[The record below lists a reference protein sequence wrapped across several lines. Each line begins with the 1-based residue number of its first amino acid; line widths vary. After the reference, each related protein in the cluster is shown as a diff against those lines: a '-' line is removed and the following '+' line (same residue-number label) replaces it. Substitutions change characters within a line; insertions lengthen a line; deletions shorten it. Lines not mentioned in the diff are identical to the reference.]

1 MELKKY
7 LCTLF
12 KIAVMQFYFNIKKH
26 KRMVLNGPH
35 DFVGYFFVEANPN
48 KNRNSMYKELKK
60 FKVSNQFSFTID
72 DSLEEVCNASE
83 GSGVFLVYAVA
94 EEKELIMVGSTG
106 TVQNDGTLKI
116 KNGGLKDKIVNGHQ
130 FAKTGRKY
138 SWPAQ
143 MKIEDISVLEVVWYE
158 TFNDTTKGIPTSVEG
173 QVLQN
178 FLDENGRLPK
188 WNVAF

>member
-1 MELKKY
+1 
-7 LCTLF
+7 
-12 KIAVMQFYFNIKKH
+12 
-26 KRMVLNGPH
+26 
-35 DFVGYFFVEANPN
+35 
-48 KNRNSMYKELKK
+48 MYKELKK
-60 FKVSNQFSFTID
+60 FKVNNSFTFGQE

-83 GSGVFLVYAVA
+83 TGSGVFLVYALNGDD
-94 EEKELIMVGSTG
+94 KELIMVGSTG

-116 KNGGLKDKIVNGHQ
+116 KNGGLYDKIVNGHQ

-143 MKIEDISVLEVVWYE
+143 MKLENIERLEVLWYE
-158 TFNDTTKGIPTSVEG
+158 TYNEKTKGIPTFVEG

-178 FLDENGRLPK
+178 FLDEKGSLPR

>member
-1 MELKKY
+1 
-7 LCTLF
+7 
-12 KIAVMQFYFNIKKH
+12 
-26 KRMVLNGPH
+26 
-35 DFVGYFFVEANPN
+35 
-48 KNRNSMYKELKK
+48 MYKELKK
-60 FKVSNQFSFTID
+60 IKVNNQFAFSID

-83 GSGVFLVYAVA
+83 GGSGIFLVYAVDG

-106 TVQNDGTLKI
+106 TIQNDGTLKS
-116 KNGGLKDKIVNGHQ
+116 KNGGLFDKIVNGHQ

-143 MKIEDISVLEVVWYE
+143 MKLENIERLEVVWYD
-158 TFNDTTKGIPTSVEG
+158 TFNDKVKVIPTFIEG

-178 FLDENGRLPK
+178 FLDDKGSLPR

>member
-1 MELKKY
+1 
-7 LCTLF
+7 
-12 KIAVMQFYFNIKKH
+12 
-26 KRMVLNGPH
+26 
-35 DFVGYFFVEANPN
+35 
-48 KNRNSMYKELKK
+48 MYKELKK
-60 FKVSNQFSFTID
+60 FKVSDKFSFATE
-72 DSLEEVCNASE
+72 DSLEQVCNASE
-83 GSGVFLVYAVA
+83 GSGVFLVYAVG

-116 KNGGLKDKIVNGHQ
+116 KNGGLKEKIVEGHQ

-143 MKIEDISVLEVVWYE
+143 MKKEDISLLEVVWYE
-158 TFNDTTKGIPTSVEG
+158 TFNDKTKGIPTAVEG

-178 FLDENGRLPK
+178 FLDENGKLPK